1 LRQAILFFS
10 SFMIFQLEVHV
21 SLDDEQVTITSSSKS
36 IQTLKGRLYI
46 YPRGRENSS
55 LNRSKLFT
63 DFDPKLLRVGV
74 LIISI
79 ILNSLLVLESAEYRM
94 LKD

>member
-1 LRQAILFFS
+1 
-10 SFMIFQLEVHV
+10 MIFQLEVHV

-36 IQTLKGRLYI
+36 IQTLKRRLFYI

-63 DFDPKLLRVGV
+63 DFDPKLLRIGV